1 MSDLHQLRAL
11 CQSVANGE
19 PHAEVRLVECVL
31 SLPFDEYPMS
41 EAGLSDLEITEAA
54 C

>member
-19 PHAEVRLVECVL
+19 PHAEAKLRAAER
-31 SLPFDEYPMS
+31 
-41 EAGLSDLEITEAA
+41 GLLKEAA